1 MPFQAGSLPAVA
13 FGPVGNCPFIHGRTP
28 DASLAVSSNRIGF
41 LSRRVSGK
49 ITIQPG
55 HPSQRLAVKKGFTV
69 NGDNLL
75 AGKLKKRSVSATG
88 QWAASEPPGMTPMS
102 EVPRR
107 SLGRTALQ
115 VSVLGVGTAPLGDLY
130 VQLDDVTAIATVE
143 RAFELGINLLDTS
156 PLYGNGLAEH
166 RCGTAIR
173 RVQCQDIVVCT
184 KVGRWMDPFHGRGDG
199 SGFVGGQPHRAVV
212 DYSYD
217 GTMRS
222 VEQSLVR
229 LGTDRLD
236 LLLIHDVDVWTHG
249 IDAIEDR
256 FREAMAGAYVALDR
270 LRGEGVVA
278 GIGIGVN
285 EAEMCVRFAQAG
297 SFDTMLLAGRYSL
310 LEQPALV
317 EFLPLAQ
324 QQGIGV
330 LLGGVFNSGILATG
344 AVSGAK
350 YNYRDAP
357 PEILAKVERIE
368 RVCVAHGIALPTAA
382 LHFALGHPA
391 VASVVLGGQAPQ
403 EVERNVAA
411 LSSKVPAALWADLKA
426 ERLLDA
432 EAPVP
437 VSD

>member
-1 MPFQAGSLPAVA
+1 MIPVSTMP
-13 FGPVGNCPFIHGRTP
+13 HR
-28 DASLAVSSNRIGF
+28 
-41 LSRRVSGK
+41 
-49 ITIQPG
+49 
-55 HPSQRLAVKKGFTV
+55 
-69 NGDNLL
+69 
-75 AGKLKKRSVSATG
+75 
-88 QWAASEPPGMTPMS
+88 M
-102 EVPRR
+102 
-107 SLGRTALQ
+107 LGRTGLE
-115 VSVLGVGTAPLGDLY
+115 VSVLGFGTAPLGDLFA
-130 VQLDDVTAIATVE
+130 QLDDGAAIAAVE
-143 RAFELGINLLDTS
+143 RAFDLGINLLDTS
-156 PLYGNGLAEH
+156 PLYGHGLSEH

-173 RVQCQDIVVCT
+173 RVPREDIVVCT
-184 KVGRWMDPFHGRGDG
+184 KVGRWMDPFHGRANG

-222 VEQSLVR
+222 VEQSLLR

-249 IDAIEDR
+249 ADAIEDR

-270 LRGEGVVA
+270 LRGEGAVA

-310 LEQPALV
+310 LEQPALAH
-317 EFLPLAQ
+317 FLPLAQ

-344 AVSGAK
+344 PVSGAK
-350 YNYRDAP
+350 YNYREAP
-357 PEILAKVERIE
+357 SEILAKVAQIE
-368 RVCVAHGIALPTAA
+368 RVCNAHGVALPTAA

-391 VASVVLGGQAPQ
+391 VASVVLGGQNLR

-411 LSSKVPAALWADLKA
+411 LSSQVPTALWTDLKA

-437 VSD
+437 LPVAG

>member
-1 MPFQAGSLPAVA
+1 MNPVLGLP
-13 FGPVGNCPFIHGRTP
+13 
-28 DASLAVSSNRIGF
+28 
-41 LSRRVSGK
+41 RRV
-49 ITIQPG
+49 
-55 HPSQRLAVKKGFTV
+55 
-69 NGDNLL
+69 
-75 AGKLKKRSVSATG
+75 
-88 QWAASEPPGMTPMS
+88 
-102 EVPRR
+102 
-107 SLGRTALQ
+107 LGRTRLQ
-115 VSVLGVGTAPLGDLY
+115 VSVLGFGTAPLGDLY
-130 VQLDDVTAIATVE
+130 VQLDDGTAIDTVK

-156 PLYGNGLAEH
+156 PHYGNGLAEH

-173 RVQCQDIVVCT
+173 CVPRQGIVVCT
-184 KVGRWMDPFHGRGDG
+184 KVGRWMDPFQARADG
-199 SGFVGGQPHRAVV
+199 SGFMGGLPHRAAF

-222 VEQSLVR
+222 VEQSLLR

-249 IDAIEDR
+249 IDAIEER

-310 LEQPALV
+310 LEQPALA

-357 PEILAKVERIE
+357 PEILAKVTQIE
-368 RVCVAHGIALPTAA
+368 RVCDAHGVALPTAA

-391 VASVVLGGQAPQ
+391 VASVVLGGQSPQ

-411 LSSKVPAALWADLKA
+411 LSSEVPAALWADLKA
-426 ERLLDA
+426 EGLLDA

-437 VSD
+437 QAAAG

>member
-1 MPFQAGSLPAVA
+1 M
-13 FGPVGNCPFIHGRTP
+13 
-28 DASLAVSSNRIGF
+28 
-41 LSRRVSGK
+41 
-49 ITIQPG
+49 
-55 HPSQRLAVKKGFTV
+55 
-69 NGDNLL
+69 
-75 AGKLKKRSVSATG
+75 
-88 QWAASEPPGMTPMS
+88 
-102 EVPRR
+102 
-107 SLGRTALQ
+107 
-115 VSVLGVGTAPLGDLY
+115 
-130 VQLDDVTAIATVE
+130 E

-156 PLYGNGLAEH
+156 PLYGHGLSEH

-173 RVQCQDIVVCT
+173 RVPRQDIVICT
-184 KVGRWMDPFHGRGDG
+184 KVGRWMDPFHGRGAG

-222 VEQSLVR
+222 VEQSLLR

-249 IDAIEDR
+249 ADAIEDR

-310 LEQPALV
+310 LEQPAL
-317 EFLPLAQ
+317 EHFLPLAQ

-330 LLGGVFNSGILATG
+330 MLGGVFNSGILATG
-344 AVSGAK
+344 PVSGAK
-350 YNYRDAP
+350 YNYQDAP
-357 PEILAKVERIE
+357 PEILAKVARIE
-368 RVCVAHGIALPTAA
+368 GVCSAHGVALSTAA

-391 VASVVLGGQAPQ
+391 VASVVLGAQNPQ

-411 LSSKVPAALWADLKA
+411 LSSEVPSALWTDLKA
-426 ERLLDA
+426 EHLLDA
-432 EAPVP
+432 DAPVP
-437 VSD
+437 LSVPG